1 MEGDAGMYQYFLKV
15 VPTNYQQIRGGLVAT
30 NQFSVTDHFK
40 NVDASA
46 GQHLPG
52 VFFFYDLS
60 PIKVELTE
68 RRHSILHFITS
79 VCAIVGGLFTV
90 SGIVDATVY
99 HGHKVIKKKIEL
111 GKMS

>member
-1 MEGDAGMYQYFLKV
+1 LYRYAA
-15 VPTNYQQIRGGLVAT
+15 VAT

-40 NVDASA
+40 QVDAAA

-60 PIKVELTE
+60 PIKVELKE
-68 RRHSILHFITS
+68 KRHSILHFLTS
-79 VCAIVGGLFTV
+79 VCALVGGLFTV

-99 HGHKVIKKKIEL
+99 HGHKAIKKKIDL
-111 GKMS
+111 GKMG